1 MNALELTDWLPR
13 SNAVNL
19 LAGLFLLSALRAAG
33 TRRVRACIS
42 AYRWNSLA
50 LGLIALVV
58 ALDTGS
64 RAIAIAALLVL
75 AIKGGLIPMLLSRQ
89 VRSDDVRTRIGM
101 PMGMLLCGALVV
113 LAFSQTRVLFG
124 SDPTILSACLP
135 VSVATTLVALFLMVA
150 RRQALLQVV
159 GLVLV
164 ENAIFLAAVSLT
176 QGMPLV
182 VEMGILL
189 DLLAGVALL
198 GLFVGRIEET
208 LGEGDTSNLDTLKG

>member
-64 RAIAIAALLVL
+64 RAIALAALLVL
-75 AIKGGLIPMLLSRQ
+75 AIKGGLIPLLLSRQ

-124 SDPTILSACLP
+124 ADPTILSACLP

-150 RRQALLQVV
+150 RRQALLQVL

-208 LGEGDTSNLDTLKG
+208 LGEGDTSNLDSLKG